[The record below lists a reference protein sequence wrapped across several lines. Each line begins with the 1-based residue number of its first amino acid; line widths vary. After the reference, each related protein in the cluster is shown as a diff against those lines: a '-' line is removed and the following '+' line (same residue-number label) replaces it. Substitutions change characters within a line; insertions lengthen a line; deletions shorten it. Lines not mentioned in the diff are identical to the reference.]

1 MKKIIILLL
10 LVLLSANLFS
20 QHLFT
25 ERSVRR
31 GEILN
36 AYVYPSDNIRE
47 SRFTLLNNKGRIIAD
62 SNGFTLDVGDAVIEI
77 SLLGIPSDLAPGK
90 YTLKVFCET
99 EEGSDQFIKPFFISD
114 RGYLSEEI
122 TLNSSMSDL
131 RSNDDPR
138 KAEQSRQLWSVISTF
153 DEDSQYYRDEFDDPV
168 KTYIESA
175 FFGDR
180 RSFLYSDGS
189 SNLSLHNGAD
199 FAAPTGEP
207 VYSAGDGKVVMVEDR
222 IITGNT
228 VIIEHLPGVF
238 TLYYH
243 MDSISIEQGMI
254 VSKGMEIGKVG
265 ATGLVT
271 GAHLHWEL
279 RVSTVAVDPLLYVQ
293 KPLINKTEIINIINS
308 IE

>member
-1 MKKIIILLL
+1 MNKIVILLL
-10 LVLLSANLFS
+10 LALLSVNLYS

-25 ERSVRR
+25 ERLVRR

-36 AYVYPSDNIRE
+36 AYVYPSEDIIK
-47 SRFTLLNNKGRIIAD
+47 SRFTLTNDRGRIIAD
-62 SNGFTLDVGDAVIEI
+62 SEGFSFDVGNAIIET
-77 SLLGIPSDLAPGK
+77 SLLGIPSDLTPGK

-99 EEGSDQFIKPFFISD
+99 DDGSDQFTKPFFITD
-114 RGYLSEEI
+114 REYLKEEI
-122 TLNSSMSDL
+122 NLNSSMTNL
-131 RSNDDPR
+131 RSSDDPQ
-138 KAEQSRQLWSVISTF
+138 KAEESRHLWSVISTF
-153 DEDSQYYRDEFDDPV
+153 DEDAQYFSEKFSDPV
-168 KTYIESA
+168 ENYIESA

-180 RSFLYSDGS
+180 RNFVYSDGS

-199 FAAPTGEP
+199 FAASVGEP
-207 VYSAGDGKVVMVEDR
+207 VFAAGDGKVVMVENR

-254 VSKGMEIGKVG
+254 VEKGREIGKIG

-279 RVSTVAVDPLLYVQ
+279 RVSSVAVDPIRYMDD
-293 KPLINKTEIINIINS
+293 PIINKDHIMDIINS
-308 IE
+308 IQ